1 MKRLDLASAV
11 SVVTGAAS
19 GIGLATALALAH
31 RGSALAVVD
40 RDAGGLRACAEA
52 GRALGAEVSEH
63 VLDVADADAVSALP
77 DAVVER
83 HGRATV
89 LVNAAGVALGG
100 RFEELSMDEFR
111 WLMEINLFGT
121 VGLTKAFLPVLM
133 AQEAAQVVNVSSLF
147 GIIAPAEQ
155 TAYVASKF
163 AVRGFSES
171 LRHELEGGPVGVTV
185 VHPGGVATAIS
196 RNARIAQGADAAA
209 LTEQS
214 RRFERQFLTTPPGA
228 VGEAIAQAVERRR
241 PRLLVAD
248 GARAGAALQR
258 LMPVRY
264 WRVLR
269 RVFDRLG
276 APTG

>member
-1 MKRLDLASAV
+1 MKRLDLRGAV

-19 GIGLATALALAH
+19 GIGRATALALA
-31 RGSALAVVD
+31 RRRSALALVD
-40 RDAGGLRACAEA
+40 RDADGLHESAEA
-52 GRALGAEVSEH
+52 GRALGVAVSEH
-63 VLDVADADAVSALP
+63 ALDVADADAVAALP
-77 DAVVER
+77 DAVVAE

-100 RFEELSMDEFR
+100 RFEEVSMEEFR

-121 VGLTKAFLPVLM
+121 VGLTKAFLPVLL
-133 AQEAAQVVNVSSLF
+133 AQDAAQVVNVSSLF
-147 GIIAPAEQ
+147 GIVAPAEQ

-171 LRHELEGGPVGVTV
+171 LRHELEDGPVGVTV

-196 RNARIAQGADAAA
+196 RNARIAQAADADA
-209 LTEQS
+209 LAVRSRHFE
-214 RRFERQFLTTPPGA
+214 RRFLKTPPDE
-228 VGEAIAQAVERRR
+228 VGEAIARAVERRR

-248 GARAGAALQR
+248 GARAGTLLQR

-269 RVFDRLG
+269 RGFARLG
-276 APTG
+276 EATD